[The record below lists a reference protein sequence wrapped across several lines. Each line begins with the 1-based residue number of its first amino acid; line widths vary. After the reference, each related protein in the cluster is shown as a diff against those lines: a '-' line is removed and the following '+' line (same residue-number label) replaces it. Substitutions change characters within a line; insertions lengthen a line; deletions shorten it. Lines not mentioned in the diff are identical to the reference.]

1 MLDTIVFSHQKL
13 QENRVNSTSHI
24 VPVYG
29 PRKKSSIHPSLDVS
43 PLVRLSPSVVPVGND
58 MIPWIWGTRGKQSQ
72 SITSITGKYGFI
84 WLHMTSTGMT
94 RLVMLMSSCLHRR
107 HGSWWDCQHSPSAY
121 RATVVGVGTA
131 ARTCLWCLCLQT
143 PGGVAAPATG
153 RGALLGISL

>member
-1 MLDTIVFSHQKL
+1 MFLKL
-13 QENRVNSTSHI
+13 
-24 VPVYG
+24 
-29 PRKKSSIHPSLDVS
+29 
-43 PLVRLSPSVVPVGND
+43 RLSPSVVPVGND

-94 RLVMLMSSCLHRR
+94 RLVISTCHHVLIEDMAAD
-107 HGSWWDCQHSPSAY
+107 GDCQHSPSAY

-143 PGGVAAPATG
+143 PGRVAAPATGGRWMFGPSPVGSQVELRRDSTKQKFG
-153 RGALLGISL
+153 RGALLGISQ